1 MNQKEL
7 LEKKNDLVT
16 RAEETLN
23 KAKAE
28 NRELTDAEMAE
39 LAEIRDNVRKIVK
52 ALDLDDFFDREGSN
66 SGKKPA
72 PASGTDDGEENGE
85 KPKEEMSE
93 DTRAKCGQEVKET
106 RAFENYIRGIV
117 TNERANNMTFGDNGA
132 VVPTTIANRIIKKV
146 YNICPILEK
155 STKYNVKGTLELPYY
170 DVNTTTITVAYQD
183 EFSALTSSSGNF
195 DSITLTGYLAG
206 ALTKISRSLINN
218 SQFDIVAFIVDEM
231 AYSIKRFIENEL
243 LNGTPGNPP
252 STPSKV
258 LGLYGLTNYITA
270 ASQTVITADE
280 VVQLHDKIKDEF
292 QANAMWIMSPAT
304 RTALRLLKATTGY
317 YLLNDDV
324 SSPFGTTL
332 LGKPVYVSD
341 NMPDMAAGKN
351 AIFYGDFRGLATKFN
366 EELSI
371 EVLREKYADEHA
383 VGVIGWF
390 EFDSKVEDAQKIAKL
405 VMASA

>member
-7 LEKKNDLVT
+7 LEKKNDLIT
-16 RAEETLN
+16 RAETTLN

-28 NRELTDAEMAE
+28 KRELTDAEMAE

-52 ALDLDDFFDREGSN
+52 ALDLDDFFDREGEISR
-66 SGKKPA
+66 KPA
-72 PASGTDDGEENGE
+72 AVVETKLEGEEQVDE
-85 KPKEEMSE
+85 DRACKEE
-93 DTRAKCGQEVKET
+93 
-106 RAFENYIRGIV
+106 RAFANFIRGINLN
-117 TNERANNMTFGDNGA
+117 TRENNMTFGDNGA

-146 YNICPILEK
+146 YDICPILER

-170 DVNTTTITVAYQD
+170 DVDTTTITVAYKD
-183 EFSALTSSSGNF
+183 EFSALTSASGTFN
-195 DSITLTGYLAG
+195 SITLTGYLAG

-218 SQFDIVAFIVDEM
+218 AQFDIVSFVVDEM
-231 AYSIKRFIENEL
+231 AYAVKRFIEREL

-252 STPSKV
+252 TVPSKV
-258 LGLYGLTNYITA
+258 IGLYGLTNYITA
-270 ASQTVITADE
+270 AAQNAITADE
-280 VVQLHDKIKDEF
+280 VVELHDHIKDEF
-292 QANAMWIMSPAT
+292 QENAIWIMSPST
-304 RTALRLLKATTGY
+304 RTALRLLKSTTGY
-317 YLLNDDV
+317 YLLNDDI

-341 NMPDMAAGKN
+341 NMPNIGTGN
-351 AIFYGDFRGLATKFN
+351 TAIYYGDMRGLATKFS
-366 EELSI
+366 EELNI

-383 VGVIGWF
+383 IGVIGWF

>member
-7 LEKKNDLVT
+7 IEKKNDLIT

-23 KAKAE
+23 KAKTE
-28 NRELTDAEMAE
+28 ERELTDAEMAE
-39 LAEIRDNVRKIVK
+39 LAEIRDNVKKIKDMLEMSDFFKSEGQKPMIEEK
-52 ALDLDDFFDREGSN
+52 ALNNVEEKMVENSN
-66 SGKKPA
+66 
-72 PASGTDDGEENGE
+72 E
-85 KPKEEMSE
+85 K
-93 DTRAKCGQEVKET
+93 DAAET
-106 RAFENYIRGIV
+106 RCFENYIRGIV
-117 TNERANNMTFGDNGA
+117 TNERTNMTFGDNGA

-146 YNICPILEK
+146 YDICPILER

-170 DVNTTTITVAYQD
+170 DTSTTTISVAYKD
-183 EFSALTSSSGNF
+183 EFSALTSSSGTFN
-195 DSITLTGYLAG
+195 SITLTGYLAG

-218 SQFDIVAFIVDEM
+218 SQFDIVAFVVDEM
-231 AYSIKRFIENEL
+231 AYAIKRFIENEL

-252 STPSKV
+252 TTPSKV

-270 ASQTVITADE
+270 AAQTAVTADE
-280 VVQLHDKIKDEF
+280 VVQLHDRIKDEF
-292 QANAMWIMSPAT
+292 QENAIWIMSPAT

-341 NMPDMAAGKN
+341 NMPNMAAGKN

>member
-52 ALDLDDFFDREGSN
+52 ALDLDDFFDREGRN
-66 SGKKPA
+66 NGKKPE
-72 PASGTDDGEENGE
+72 PQNME
-85 KPKEEMSE
+85 KESEEMSE

-106 RAFENYIRGIV
+106 RAFEDFLRGRV
-117 TNERANNMTFGDNGA
+117 TNERTNMTFDDNGA

-146 YNICPILEK
+146 YNICPILER

-170 DVNTTTITVAYQD
+170 DVDTTTITVAYKD
-183 EFSALTSSSGNF
+183 EFSALTSSSGKF

-218 SQFDIVAFIVDEM
+218 SQFDIVAFVVDEM
-231 AYSIKRFIENEL
+231 AYAIKRFIENEL

-252 STPSKV
+252 TTPSKV

-292 QANAMWIMSPAT
+292 QENAMWIMSPAT

>member
-52 ALDLDDFFDREGSN
+52 ALDLDDFFDREGSGN
-66 SGKKPA
+66 GKKMA
-72 PASGTDDGEENGE
+72 PASEEENGE

-106 RAFENYIRGIV
+106 RAFEDFLRGRV
-117 TNERANNMTFGDNGA
+117 TNERTNMTFDDNGA

-146 YNICPILEK
+146 YNICPILER

-170 DVNTTTITVAYQD
+170 DVDTTTITVAYKD
-183 EFSALTSSSGNF
+183 EFSALTSSSGKF

-218 SQFDIVAFIVDEM
+218 SQFDIVAFVVDEM
-231 AYSIKRFIENEL
+231 AYAIKRFIENEL

-280 VVQLHDKIKDEF
+280 VVQLHDRVKDEF
-292 QANAMWIMSPAT
+292 QDNAIWIMSPAT

-351 AIFYGDFRGLATKFN
+351 AIFYGDFRGLATKFS

-383 VGVIGWF
+383 IGVIGWF

>member
-52 ALDLDDFFDREGSN
+52 ALDLDDFFDREGSSN
-66 SGKKPA
+66 GKKMA
-72 PASGTDDGEENGE
+72 PASEEENGE
-85 KPKEEMSE
+85 NPKEEMSE

-106 RAFENYIRGIV
+106 RAFEDFLRGRV
-117 TNERANNMTFGDNGA
+117 TNERTNMTFDDNGA

-146 YNICPILEK
+146 YNICPILER

-170 DVNTTTITVAYQD
+170 DVDTTTITVAYKD
-183 EFSALTSSSGNF
+183 EFSALTSSSGKF

-218 SQFDIVAFIVDEM
+218 SQFDIVAFVVDEM
-231 AYSIKRFIENEL
+231 AYAIKRFIENEL

-280 VVQLHDKIKDEF
+280 VVQLHDRVKDEF
-292 QANAMWIMSPAT
+292 QDNAMWIMSPAT

-351 AIFYGDFRGLATKFN
+351 AIFYGDFRGLATKFS

>member
-7 LEKKNDLVT
+7 MEKKNDLIT

-28 NRELTDAEMAE
+28 KRELTDAEMAE

-52 ALDLDDFFDREGSN
+52 ALDLDDFFDREGRN
-66 SGKKPA
+66 NGKKPE
-72 PASGTDDGEENGE
+72 SQNME
-85 KPKEEMSE
+85 KGSEEMSE

-106 RAFENYIRGIV
+106 RAFEDFLRGRV
-117 TNERANNMTFGDNGA
+117 TNERTNMTFDDNGA

-146 YNICPILEK
+146 YNICPILER

-170 DVNTTTITVAYQD
+170 DVDTTTITVAYKD
-183 EFSALTSSSGNF
+183 EFSALTSSSGKF

-218 SQFDIVAFIVDEM
+218 SQFDIVAFVVDEM
-231 AYSIKRFIENEL
+231 AYAIKRFIENEL

-280 VVQLHDKIKDEF
+280 VVQLHDRVKDEF
-292 QANAMWIMSPAT
+292 QDNAIWIMSPAT

-351 AIFYGDFRGLATKFN
+351 AIFYGDFRGLATKFS

-383 VGVIGWF
+383 IGVIGWF

>member
-7 LEKKNDLVT
+7 LEKKNDLIT
-16 RAEETLN
+16 RAETTLN

-28 NRELTDAEMAE
+28 KRELTDAEMAE

-52 ALDLDDFFDREGSN
+52 ALDLDDFFDREGEISR
-66 SGKKPA
+66 KPA
-72 PASGTDDGEENGE
+72 AVVETKLEGEEQVDE
-85 KPKEEMSE
+85 DRACKEE
-93 DTRAKCGQEVKET
+93 
-106 RAFENYIRGIV
+106 RAFANFIRGINLN
-117 TNERANNMTFGDNGA
+117 TRENNMTFGDNGA

-146 YNICPILEK
+146 YDICPILER
-155 STKYNVKGTLELPYY
+155 STKYNVKGTLELPFY
-170 DVNTTTITVAYQD
+170 DVDTTTITVAYKD
-183 EFSALTSSSGNF
+183 EFSALTSASGTFN
-195 DSITLTGYLAG
+195 SITLTGYLAG

-218 SQFDIVAFIVDEM
+218 AQFDIVSFVVDEM
-231 AYSIKRFIENEL
+231 AYAVKRFIEHEL

-252 STPSKV
+252 SVPSKV
-258 LGLYGLTNYITA
+258 IGLYGLTNYITA
-270 ASQTVITADE
+270 AAQNAITADE
-280 VVQLHDKIKDEF
+280 VVELHDHIKDEF
-292 QANAMWIMSPAT
+292 QENAIWIMSPST
-304 RTALRLLKATTGY
+304 RTALRLLKSTTGY

-341 NMPDMAAGKN
+341 NMPNIGTGN
-351 AIFYGDFRGLATKFN
+351 TAIYYGDMRGLATKFS
-366 EELSI
+366 EELNI

-383 VGVIGWF
+383 IGVIGWF

>member
-52 ALDLDDFFDREGSN
+52 AMDLDDFFDREGSSN
-66 SGKKPA
+66 GKKPA
-72 PASGTDDGEENGE
+72 PAGEEGNGE

-106 RAFENYIRGIV
+106 RAFEDFLRGRV
-117 TNERANNMTFGDNGA
+117 TNERTNMTFDDNGA

-146 YNICPILEK
+146 YNICPILER

-170 DVNTTTITVAYQD
+170 DVDTTTITVAYKD
-183 EFSALTSSSGNF
+183 EFSALTSSSGKF

-218 SQFDIVAFIVDEM
+218 SQFDIVAFVVDEM
-231 AYSIKRFIENEL
+231 AYAIKRFIENEL

-252 STPSKV
+252 TTPSKV

-280 VVQLHDKIKDEF
+280 VVQLHDRVKDEF
-292 QANAMWIMSPAT
+292 QDNAIWIMSPAT

>member
-52 ALDLDDFFDREGSN
+52 ALDLDDFFDREGSVN
-66 SGKKPA
+66 GKKMA
-72 PASGTDDGEENGE
+72 PASEEENGE
-85 KPKEEMSE
+85 NPKEEMSE

-106 RAFENYIRGIV
+106 RAFEDFLRGRV
-117 TNERANNMTFGDNGA
+117 TNERTNMTFDDNGA

-146 YNICPILEK
+146 YNICPILER

-170 DVNTTTITVAYQD
+170 DVDTTTITVAYKD
-183 EFSALTSSSGNF
+183 EFSALTSSSGKF

-218 SQFDIVAFIVDEM
+218 SQFDIVAFVVDEM
-231 AYSIKRFIENEL
+231 AYAIKRFIENEL

-252 STPSKV
+252 TTPSKV

-280 VVQLHDKIKDEF
+280 VVQLHDRVKDEF
-292 QANAMWIMSPAT
+292 QDNAMWIMSPAT

-351 AIFYGDFRGLATKFN
+351 AIFYGDFRGLATKFS

>member
-66 SGKKPA
+66 NGKKPA
-72 PASGTDDGEENGE
+72 PAGEEENGE

-106 RAFENYIRGIV
+106 RAFEDFLRGRV
-117 TNERANNMTFGDNGA
+117 TNERTNMTFDDNGA

-146 YNICPILEK
+146 YNICPILER

-170 DVNTTTITVAYQD
+170 DVDTTTITVAYKD
-183 EFSALTSSSGNF
+183 EFSALTSSSGKF

-218 SQFDIVAFIVDEM
+218 SQFDIVAFVVDEM
-231 AYSIKRFIENEL
+231 AYAIKRFIENEL

-280 VVQLHDKIKDEF
+280 VVQLHDRVKDEF
-292 QANAMWIMSPAT
+292 QDNAIWIMSPAT

-351 AIFYGDFRGLATKFN
+351 AIFYGDFRGLATKFS

>member
-7 LEKKNDLVT
+7 MEKKNDLIT

-28 NRELTDAEMAE
+28 KRELTDAEMAE

-52 ALDLDDFFDREGSN
+52 ALDLDDFFDREGRN
-66 SGKKPA
+66 NGKKPE
-72 PASGTDDGEENGE
+72 PQNME
-85 KPKEEMSE
+85 KGSEEMSE

-106 RAFENYIRGIV
+106 RAFEDFLRGRV
-117 TNERANNMTFGDNGA
+117 TNERTNMTFDDNGA

-146 YNICPILEK
+146 YNICPILER

-170 DVNTTTITVAYQD
+170 DVDTTTITVAYKD
-183 EFSALTSSSGNF
+183 EFSALTSSSGKF

-218 SQFDIVAFIVDEM
+218 SQFDIVAFVVDEM
-231 AYSIKRFIENEL
+231 AYAIKRFIENEL

-280 VVQLHDKIKDEF
+280 VVQLHDRVKDEF
-292 QANAMWIMSPAT
+292 QDNAIWIMSPAT

-351 AIFYGDFRGLATKFN
+351 AIFYGDFRGLATKFS

-383 VGVIGWF
+383 IGVIGWF

>member
-52 ALDLDDFFDREGSN
+52 ALDLDEFFDREGRMN
-66 SGKKPA
+66 GKKPEKSTVSA
-72 PASGTDDGEENGE
+72 AEGSMAEDERASCN
-85 KPKEEMSE
+85 
-93 DTRAKCGQEVKET
+93 QEVKER
-106 RAFENYIRGIV
+106 RAFENYVRGIV
-117 TNERANNMTFGDNGA
+117 TNERDNNMTFGDNGA

-146 YNICPILEK
+146 YNICPILER
-155 STKYNVKGTLELPYY
+155 STKYNIKGTLELPYY
-170 DVNTTTITVAYQD
+170 DVDTTTITVAYQD
-183 EFSALTSSSGNF
+183 EFSALTSSSGKF

-218 SQFDIVAFIVDEM
+218 SQFDIVAFVVDQM

-252 STPSKV
+252 TTPSKV

-270 ASQTVITADE
+270 ASQTAITADE

-292 QANAMWIMSPAT
+292 QENAIWIMSPAT

-341 NMPDMAAGKN
+341 NMPNMAAGN
-351 AIFYGDFRGLATKFN
+351 TAIFYGDFRGLATKFN

-383 VGVIGWF
+383 IGVIGWF

>member
-7 LEKKNDLVT
+7 IEKKNDLIT
-16 RAEETLN
+16 RAEDTLN
-23 KAKAE
+23 KAKTE
-28 NRELTDAEMAE
+28 ERELTDAEMAE
-39 LAEIRDNVRKIVK
+39 LAEIRDNVKRIKDMLEMSDFFKSEGPRPMIEEK
-52 ALDLDDFFDREGSN
+52 ALN
-66 SGKKPA
+66 
-72 PASGTDDGEENGE
+72 
-85 KPKEEMSE
+85 KEEEKMVENSNE
-93 DTRAKCGQEVKET
+93 KAAAET
-106 RAFENYIRGIV
+106 RCFENYIRGIV
-117 TNERANNMTFGDNGA
+117 THERDNNMTFGDNGA

-146 YNICPILEK
+146 YDICPILER
-155 STKYNVKGTLELPYY
+155 STKYNIKGTLELPYY
-170 DVNTTTITVAYQD
+170 DTSTTTISVAYKD
-183 EFSALTSSSGNF
+183 EFSALTSSSGTFN
-195 DSITLTGYLAG
+195 SITLTGYLAG

-218 SQFDIVAFIVDEM
+218 SQFDIVAFVVDEM
-231 AYSIKRFIENEL
+231 AYAIKRFIENEL

-252 STPSKV
+252 TTPSKV

-270 ASQTVITADE
+270 AAQTAVTADE
-280 VVQLHDKIKDEF
+280 VVQLHDRIKDEF
-292 QANAMWIMSPAT
+292 QENAIWIMSPAT

-341 NMPDMAAGKN
+341 NMPNMAAGKN

>member
-7 LEKKNDLVT
+7 MEKKNDLIT
-16 RAEETLN
+16 RAEDTLN

-28 NRELTDAEMAE
+28 ERELTDAEMAE
-39 LAEIRDNVRKIVK
+39 LAEIRDNVKKIKDMLEMSDFFKSEGQKPMIEEK
-52 ALDLDDFFDREGSN
+52 ALE
-66 SGKKPA
+66 K
-72 PASGTDDGEENGE
+72 GEEKMIDDNR
-85 KPKEEMSE
+85 
-93 DTRAKCGQEVKET
+93 DRAENET
-106 RAFENYIRGIV
+106 RSFENYIRGII
-117 TNERANNMTFGDNGA
+117 TNERTNMTFGDNGA

-146 YNICPILEK
+146 YDICPILER
-155 STKYNVKGTLELPYY
+155 STKYNIKGTLELPYY
-170 DVNTTTITVAYQD
+170 DTSTTTISVAYKD
-183 EFSALTSSSGNF
+183 EFSALTSSSGTFN
-195 DSITLTGYLAG
+195 SITLTGYLAG

-218 SQFDIVAFIVDEM
+218 SQFDIVAFVVDEM
-231 AYSIKRFIENEL
+231 AYAIKRFIENEL

-252 STPSKV
+252 TTPSKV

-270 ASQTVITADE
+270 AAQTAVTADE
-280 VVQLHDKIKDEF
+280 VVQLHDRIKDEF
-292 QANAMWIMSPAT
+292 QENAIWIMSPAT

-341 NMPDMAAGKN
+341 NMPNMAAGNN

>member
-7 LEKKNDLVT
+7 MEKKNDLIT
-16 RAEETLN
+16 RAEDTLN

-28 NRELTDAEMAE
+28 ERELTDAEMAE
-39 LAEIRDNVRKIVK
+39 LAEIRDNVKKIK
-52 ALDLDDFFDREGSN
+52 DML
-66 SGKKPA
+66 
-72 PASGTDDGEENGE
+72 
-85 KPKEEMSE
+85 EMSE
-93 DTRAKCGQEVKET
+93 FFKGEGQKPKIEEMALEKVEEKMADDNKDRAANET
-106 RAFENYIRGIV
+106 RSFENYIRGII
-117 TNERANNMTFGDNGA
+117 TNERNNMTFGDNGA

-146 YNICPILEK
+146 YNICPILDR

-170 DVNTTTITVAYQD
+170 DTDTTTISVAYKD
-183 EFSALTSSSGNF
+183 EFSALTSSSGTFN
-195 DSITLTGYLAG
+195 SITLTGYLAG

-218 SQFDIVAFIVDEM
+218 SQFDIVAFVVDEM
-231 AYSIKRFIENEL
+231 AYAIKRFIENEL

-270 ASQTVITADE
+270 AAQTAVTADE
-280 VVQLHDKIKDEF
+280 VVQLHDRIKDEF
-292 QANAMWIMSPAT
+292 QENAIWIMSPAT

-341 NMPDMAAGKN
+341 NMPNMAAGNN

>member
-7 LEKKNDLVT
+7 IEKKNDLIT
-16 RAEETLN
+16 RAEDTLN
-23 KAKAE
+23 KAKTE
-28 NRELTDAEMAE
+28 ERELTDAEMAE
-39 LAEIRDNVRKIVK
+39 LAEIRDNVKKIKDMLEMSDFFKSEGQKPMIEEK
-52 ALDLDDFFDREGSN
+52 ALNNVEEKMVENSN
-66 SGKKPA
+66 
-72 PASGTDDGEENGE
+72 E
-85 KPKEEMSE
+85 K
-93 DTRAKCGQEVKET
+93 AAAET
-106 RAFENYIRGIV
+106 RCFENYIRGIV
-117 TNERANNMTFGDNGA
+117 THERDNNMTFGDNGA

-146 YNICPILEK
+146 YDICPILER
-155 STKYNVKGTLELPYY
+155 STKYNIKGTLELPYY
-170 DVNTTTITVAYQD
+170 DTSTTTISVAYKD
-183 EFSALTSSSGNF
+183 EFSALTSSSGTFN
-195 DSITLTGYLAG
+195 SITLTGYLAG

-218 SQFDIVAFIVDEM
+218 SQFDIVAFVVDEM
-231 AYSIKRFIENEL
+231 AYAIKRFIENEL

-252 STPSKV
+252 TTPSKV

-270 ASQTVITADE
+270 AAQTAVTADE

-292 QANAMWIMSPAT
+292 QENAIWIMSPAT

-341 NMPDMAAGKN
+341 NMPNMAAGKN

>member
-7 LEKKNDLVT
+7 IEKKNDLIT
-16 RAEETLN
+16 RAEDTLN
-23 KAKAE
+23 KAKTE
-28 NRELTDAEMAE
+28 ERELTDAEMAE
-39 LAEIRDNVRKIVK
+39 LAEIRDNVKKIKDMLEMSDFFKSEGQKPMIEEK
-52 ALDLDDFFDREGSN
+52 ALEKVEEKMIDDNRDRAAN
-66 SGKKPA
+66 
-72 PASGTDDGEENGE
+72 
-85 KPKEEMSE
+85 
-93 DTRAKCGQEVKET
+93 ET
-106 RAFENYIRGIV
+106 RSFENYIRGIV
-117 TNERANNMTFGDNGA
+117 TNERTNMTFGDNGA

-146 YNICPILEK
+146 YNICPILDR

-170 DVNTTTITVAYQD
+170 DTDTTTISVAYKD
-183 EFSALTSSSGNF
+183 EFSALTSSSGTFN
-195 DSITLTGYLAG
+195 SITLTGYLAG

-218 SQFDIVAFIVDEM
+218 SQFDIVAFVVDEM
-231 AYSIKRFIENEL
+231 AYAIKRFIENEL

-252 STPSKV
+252 TTPSKV

-270 ASQTVITADE
+270 AAQTAVTADE
-280 VVQLHDKIKDEF
+280 VVQLHDRIKDEF
-292 QANAMWIMSPAT
+292 QENAIWIMSPAT

-341 NMPDMAAGKN
+341 NMPNMAAGKN

>member
-52 ALDLDDFFDREGSN
+52 ALDLDDFFDREGSVN
-66 SGKKPA
+66 GKKMA
-72 PASGTDDGEENGE
+72 PASEEENGE
-85 KPKEEMSE
+85 NPKEEMSE

-106 RAFENYIRGIV
+106 RAFEDFLRGRV
-117 TNERANNMTFGDNGA
+117 TNERTNMTFDDNGA

-146 YNICPILEK
+146 YNICPILER

-170 DVNTTTITVAYQD
+170 DVDTTTITVAYKD
-183 EFSALTSSSGNF
+183 EFSALTSSSGKF

-218 SQFDIVAFIVDEM
+218 SQFDIVAFVVDEM
-231 AYSIKRFIENEL
+231 AYAIKRFIENEL

-280 VVQLHDKIKDEF
+280 VVQLHDRVKDEF
-292 QANAMWIMSPAT
+292 QDNAIWIMSPAT

-351 AIFYGDFRGLATKFN
+351 AIFYGDFRGLATKFS

-383 VGVIGWF
+383 IGVIGWF

>member
-7 LEKKNDLVT
+7 LEKKNDLIT
-16 RAEETLN
+16 RAETTLN

-28 NRELTDAEMAE
+28 KRELTDAEMAE

-52 ALDLDDFFDREGSN
+52 ALDLDDFFDREGEITR
-66 SGKKPA
+66 KPA
-72 PASGTDDGEENGE
+72 AVVETKVGGEEQVDE
-85 KPKEEMSE
+85 DRACKEE
-93 DTRAKCGQEVKET
+93 
-106 RAFENYIRGIV
+106 RAFANFIRGINLN
-117 TNERANNMTFGDNGA
+117 TRENNMTFGDNGA

-146 YNICPILEK
+146 YDICPILER

-170 DVNTTTITVAYQD
+170 DVNTTTITVAYKD
-183 EFSALTSSSGNF
+183 EFSALTSASGTFN
-195 DSITLTGYLAG
+195 SITLTGYLAG

-218 SQFDIVAFIVDEM
+218 AQFDIVSFVVDEM
-231 AYSIKRFIENEL
+231 AYAVKRFIEREL

-252 STPSKV
+252 TVPSKV
-258 LGLYGLTNYITA
+258 LGLYGLTNYLTA
-270 ASQTVITADE
+270 AAQNAITADE
-280 VVQLHDKIKDEF
+280 VVELHDHIKDEF
-292 QANAMWIMSPAT
+292 QENAIWIMSPST
-304 RTALRLLKATTGY
+304 RTALRLLKSTTGY

-341 NMPDMAAGKN
+341 NMPNIGTGN
-351 AIFYGDFRGLATKFN
+351 TAIYYGDMRGLATKFS
-366 EELSI
+366 EELNI

-383 VGVIGWF
+383 IGVIGWF

>member
-66 SGKKPA
+66 NGKKSA
-72 PASGTDDGEENGE
+72 PASEEENSE

-106 RAFENYIRGIV
+106 RAFEDFLRGRV
-117 TNERANNMTFGDNGA
+117 TNERTNMTFDDNGA

-146 YNICPILEK
+146 YNICPILER

-170 DVNTTTITVAYQD
+170 DVDTTTITVAYKD
-183 EFSALTSSSGNF
+183 EFSALTSSSGKF

-218 SQFDIVAFIVDEM
+218 SQFDIVAFVVDEM
-231 AYSIKRFIENEL
+231 AYAIKRFIENEL

-270 ASQTVITADE
+270 ASQTAITADE
-280 VVQLHDKIKDEF
+280 VVQLHDRVKDEF
-292 QANAMWIMSPAT
+292 QDNAIWIMSPAT

-351 AIFYGDFRGLATKFN
+351 AIFYGDFRGLATKFS

>member
-72 PASGTDDGEENGE
+72 PASEEENGE

-106 RAFENYIRGIV
+106 RAFEDFLRGRV
-117 TNERANNMTFGDNGA
+117 TNERTNMTFDDNGA

-146 YNICPILEK
+146 YNICPILER

-170 DVNTTTITVAYQD
+170 DVDTTTITVAYKD
-183 EFSALTSSSGNF
+183 EFSALTSSSGKF

-218 SQFDIVAFIVDEM
+218 SQFDIVAFVVDEM
-231 AYSIKRFIENEL
+231 AYAIKRFIENEL

-280 VVQLHDKIKDEF
+280 VVQLHDRVKDEF
-292 QANAMWIMSPAT
+292 QDNAIWIMSPAT

-351 AIFYGDFRGLATKFN
+351 AIFYGDFRGLATKFS

>member
-7 LEKKNDLVT
+7 IEKKNDLIT
-16 RAEETLN
+16 RAEDTLN
-23 KAKAE
+23 KAKTE
-28 NRELTDAEMAE
+28 ERELTDAEMAE
-39 LAEIRDNVRKIVK
+39 LAEIRDNVKKIK
-52 ALDLDDFFDREGSN
+52 DML
-66 SGKKPA
+66 
-72 PASGTDDGEENGE
+72 
-85 KPKEEMSE
+85 EMSE
-93 DTRAKCGQEVKET
+93 FFKGEGQKPMIEEKALEKGEEKMIDDNRDRAENET
-106 RAFENYIRGIV
+106 RSFENYIRGIV
-117 TNERANNMTFGDNGA
+117 TNERTNMTFGDNGA

-146 YNICPILEK
+146 YDICPILER

-170 DVNTTTITVAYQD
+170 DTSTTTISVAYKD
-183 EFSALTSSSGNF
+183 EFSALTSSSGTFN
-195 DSITLTGYLAG
+195 SITLTGYLAG

-218 SQFDIVAFIVDEM
+218 SQFDIVAFVVDEM
-231 AYSIKRFIENEL
+231 AYAIKRFIENEL

-270 ASQTVITADE
+270 AAQTAVTADE
-280 VVQLHDKIKDEF
+280 VVQLHDRIKDEF
-292 QANAMWIMSPAT
+292 QENAIWIMSPAT

-341 NMPDMAAGKN
+341 NMPNMAAGNN

>member
-1 MNQKEL
+1 
-7 LEKKNDLVT
+7 
-16 RAEETLN
+16 
-23 KAKAE
+23 
-28 NRELTDAEMAE
+28 
-39 LAEIRDNVRKIVK
+39 
-52 ALDLDDFFDREGSN
+52 
-66 SGKKPA
+66 
-72 PASGTDDGEENGE
+72 
-85 KPKEEMSE
+85 MSE

-106 RAFENYIRGIV
+106 RAFENYVRGIV
-117 TNERANNMTFGDNGA
+117 TNERDNNMTFGDNGA

-146 YNICPILEK
+146 YNICPILER

-170 DVNTTTITVAYQD
+170 DVDTTTITVAYQD
-183 EFSALTSSSGNF
+183 EFSALTSSSGKF

>member
-7 LEKKNDLVT
+7 IEKKNDLIT
-16 RAEETLN
+16 RAEDTLN
-23 KAKAE
+23 KAKTE
-28 NRELTDAEMAE
+28 ERELTDAEMAE
-39 LAEIRDNVRKIVK
+39 LAEIRDNVKKIKDMLEMSDFFKSEGQKPMIEEK
-52 ALDLDDFFDREGSN
+52 ALE
-66 SGKKPA
+66 K
-72 PASGTDDGEENGE
+72 GEEKMIDDNR
-85 KPKEEMSE
+85 
-93 DTRAKCGQEVKET
+93 DRAENET
-106 RAFENYIRGIV
+106 RSFENYIRGIV
-117 TNERANNMTFGDNGA
+117 TNERTNMTFGDNGA

-146 YNICPILEK
+146 YDICPILER

-170 DVNTTTITVAYQD
+170 DTSTTTISVAYKD
-183 EFSALTSSSGNF
+183 EFSALTSSSGTFN
-195 DSITLTGYLAG
+195 SITLTGYLAG

-218 SQFDIVAFIVDEM
+218 SQFDIVAFVVDEM
-231 AYSIKRFIENEL
+231 AYAIKRFIENEL

-252 STPSKV
+252 TTPSKV

-270 ASQTVITADE
+270 AAQTAVTADE

-292 QANAMWIMSPAT
+292 QENAIWIMSPAT

-341 NMPDMAAGKN
+341 NMPNMAAGKN

>member
-7 LEKKNDLVT
+7 MEKKNDLIT

-28 NRELTDAEMAE
+28 KRELTDAEMAE

-52 ALDLDDFFDREGSN
+52 ALDLDDFFDREGRN
-66 SGKKPA
+66 NGKKPE
-72 PASGTDDGEENGE
+72 SQNME
-85 KPKEEMSE
+85 KGSEEMSE
-93 DTRAKCGQEVKET
+93 DTRANCGQEVKET
-106 RAFENYIRGIV
+106 RAFEDFLRGRV
-117 TNERANNMTFGDNGA
+117 TNERTNMTFDDNGA

-146 YNICPILEK
+146 YNICPILER

-170 DVNTTTITVAYQD
+170 DVDTTTITVAYKD
-183 EFSALTSSSGNF
+183 EFSALTSSSGKF

-218 SQFDIVAFIVDEM
+218 SQFDIVAFVVNEM
-231 AYSIKRFIENEL
+231 AYAIKRFIENEL

-280 VVQLHDKIKDEF
+280 VVQLHDRVKDEF
-292 QANAMWIMSPAT
+292 QDNAIWIMSPAT

-351 AIFYGDFRGLATKFN
+351 AIFYGDFRGLATKFS

-383 VGVIGWF
+383 IGVIGWF

>member
-52 ALDLDDFFDREGSN
+52 ALDLDDFFDREGRN
-66 SGKKPA
+66 NGKKPD
-72 PASGTDDGEENGE
+72 PKNME
-85 KPKEEMSE
+85 KESEEMSE

-106 RAFENYIRGIV
+106 RAFEDFLRGRV
-117 TNERANNMTFGDNGA
+117 TNERTNMTFDDNGA

-146 YNICPILEK
+146 YNICPILER

-170 DVNTTTITVAYQD
+170 DVDTTTITVAYKD
-183 EFSALTSSSGNF
+183 EFSALTSSSGKF

-218 SQFDIVAFIVDEM
+218 SQFDIVAFVVDEM
-231 AYSIKRFIENEL
+231 AYAIKRFIENEL

-280 VVQLHDKIKDEF
+280 VVQLHDRVKDEF
-292 QANAMWIMSPAT
+292 QDNAMWIMSPAT

-351 AIFYGDFRGLATKFN
+351 AIFYGDFRGLATKFS

-383 VGVIGWF
+383 IGVIGWF

>member
-7 LEKKNDLVT
+7 IEKKNDLIT
-16 RAEETLN
+16 RAEDTLN
-23 KAKAE
+23 KAKTE
-28 NRELTDAEMAE
+28 ERELTDAEMAE
-39 LAEIRDNVRKIVK
+39 LAEIRDNVKKIKDMLEMSDFFKSEGQKPMIEEK
-52 ALDLDDFFDREGSN
+52 ALE
-66 SGKKPA
+66 K
-72 PASGTDDGEENGE
+72 GEEKMIDDNR
-85 KPKEEMSE
+85 
-93 DTRAKCGQEVKET
+93 DRAANEI
-106 RAFENYIRGIV
+106 RSFENYIRGIV
-117 TNERANNMTFGDNGA
+117 TNERTNMTFGDNGA

-146 YNICPILEK
+146 YNICPILDR

-170 DVNTTTITVAYQD
+170 DTDTTTISVAYKD
-183 EFSALTSSSGNF
+183 EFSALTSSSGTFN
-195 DSITLTGYLAG
+195 SITLTGYLAG

-218 SQFDIVAFIVDEM
+218 SQFDIVAFVVDEM
-231 AYSIKRFIENEL
+231 AYAIKRFIENEL

-270 ASQTVITADE
+270 AAQTAVTADE

-292 QANAMWIMSPAT
+292 QENAIWIMSPAT

-341 NMPDMAAGKN
+341 NMPNMAAGNN

>member
-7 LEKKNDLVT
+7 IEKKNDLIT
-16 RAEETLN
+16 RAEDTLN
-23 KAKAE
+23 KAKTE
-28 NRELTDAEMAE
+28 ERELTDAEMAE
-39 LAEIRDNVRKIVK
+39 LAEIRDNVKRIKDMLEMSDFFKSEGPRPMIEEK
-52 ALDLDDFFDREGSN
+52 ALNKVEE
-66 SGKKPA
+66 KMV
-72 PASGTDDGEENGE
+72 ENGNE
-85 KPKEEMSE
+85 K
-93 DTRAKCGQEVKET
+93 AAAET
-106 RAFENYIRGIV
+106 RCFENYIRGIV
-117 TNERANNMTFGDNGA
+117 THERDNNMTFGDNGA

-146 YNICPILEK
+146 YDICPILER
-155 STKYNVKGTLELPYY
+155 STKYNIKGTLELPYY
-170 DVNTTTITVAYQD
+170 DTNTTTISVAYKD
-183 EFSALTSSSGNF
+183 EFSALTSSSGTFN
-195 DSITLTGYLAG
+195 SITLTGYLAG

-218 SQFDIVAFIVDEM
+218 SQFDIVAFVVDEM
-231 AYSIKRFIENEL
+231 AYAIKRFIENEL

-252 STPSKV
+252 TTPSKV

-270 ASQTVITADE
+270 AAQTAVTADE
-280 VVQLHDKIKDEF
+280 VVQLHDRIKDEF
-292 QANAMWIMSPAT
+292 QENAIWIMSPAT

-341 NMPDMAAGKN
+341 NMPNMAAGKN

>member
-7 LEKKNDLVT
+7 IEKKNDLIT
-16 RAEETLN
+16 RAEDTLN

-28 NRELTDAEMAE
+28 ERELTDAEMAE
-39 LAEIRDNVRKIVK
+39 LAEIRDNVKKIK
-52 ALDLDDFFDREGSN
+52 DML
-66 SGKKPA
+66 
-72 PASGTDDGEENGE
+72 
-85 KPKEEMSE
+85 EMSE
-93 DTRAKCGQEVKET
+93 FFKGEGQKPKIEEMALEKVEEKMTDDNKDRAANET
-106 RAFENYIRGIV
+106 RSFENYIRGII
-117 TNERANNMTFGDNGA
+117 TNERNNMTFGDNGA

-146 YNICPILEK
+146 YNICPILDR

-170 DVNTTTITVAYQD
+170 DTDTTTISVAYKD
-183 EFSALTSSSGNF
+183 EFSALTSSSGTFN
-195 DSITLTGYLAG
+195 SITLTGYLAG

-218 SQFDIVAFIVDEM
+218 SQFDIVAFVVDEM
-231 AYSIKRFIENEL
+231 AYAIKRFIENEL

-252 STPSKV
+252 TTPSKV

-270 ASQTVITADE
+270 AAQTAVTADE

-292 QANAMWIMSPAT
+292 QENAIWIMSPAT

-341 NMPDMAAGKN
+341 NMPNMAAGKN

>member
-7 LEKKNDLVT
+7 IEKKNDLIT
-16 RAEETLN
+16 RAEDTLN

-28 NRELTDAEMAE
+28 ERELTDAEMAE
-39 LAEIRDNVRKIVK
+39 LAEIRDNVKKIK
-52 ALDLDDFFDREGSN
+52 DML
-66 SGKKPA
+66 
-72 PASGTDDGEENGE
+72 
-85 KPKEEMSE
+85 EMSE
-93 DTRAKCGQEVKET
+93 FFKGEGQKPKIEEMALEKVEEKMTDDNKDRAANET
-106 RAFENYIRGIV
+106 RSFENYIRGII
-117 TNERANNMTFGDNGA
+117 TNERNNMTFGDNGA

-146 YNICPILEK
+146 YNICPILDR
-155 STKYNVKGTLELPYY
+155 STKYNDKGTLELPYY
-170 DVNTTTITVAYQD
+170 DTDTTTISVAYKD
-183 EFSALTSSSGNF
+183 EFSALTSSSGTFN
-195 DSITLTGYLAG
+195 SITLTGYLAG

-218 SQFDIVAFIVDEM
+218 SQFDIVAFVVDEM
-231 AYSIKRFIENEL
+231 AYAIKRFIENEL

-252 STPSKV
+252 TTPSKV

-270 ASQTVITADE
+270 AAQTAVTADE

-292 QANAMWIMSPAT
+292 QENAIWIMSPAT

-341 NMPDMAAGKN
+341 NMPNMAAGNN

>member
-52 ALDLDDFFDREGSN
+52 ALDLDDFFDREGSGN
-66 SGKKPA
+66 GKKMA
-72 PASGTDDGEENGE
+72 PASEEENGE

-117 TNERANNMTFGDNGA
+117 TNERANNMTFDDNGA

-146 YNICPILEK
+146 YNICPILER

-170 DVNTTTITVAYQD
+170 DVDTTTITVAYKD
-183 EFSALTSSSGNF
+183 EFSALTSSSGKF

-218 SQFDIVAFIVDEM
+218 SQFDIVAFVVDEM
-231 AYSIKRFIENEL
+231 AYAIKRFIENEL

-280 VVQLHDKIKDEF
+280 VVQLHDRVKDEF
-292 QANAMWIMSPAT
+292 QDNAMWIMSPAT

-351 AIFYGDFRGLATKFN
+351 AIFYGDFRGLATKFS

>member
-7 LEKKNDLVT
+7 MEKKNDLIT
-16 RAEETLN
+16 RAEDTLN

-28 NRELTDAEMAE
+28 ERELTDAEMAE
-39 LAEIRDNVRKIVK
+39 LAEIRDNVKKIK
-52 ALDLDDFFDREGSN
+52 DML
-66 SGKKPA
+66 
-72 PASGTDDGEENGE
+72 
-85 KPKEEMSE
+85 EMSE
-93 DTRAKCGQEVKET
+93 FFKGEGQKPMIEEMALDKVEEKMTDDNNDRAANET
-106 RAFENYIRGIV
+106 RSFENYIRGIV
-117 TNERANNMTFGDNGA
+117 TNERTNMTFGDNGA

-146 YNICPILEK
+146 YDICPILER

-170 DVNTTTITVAYQD
+170 DTDTTTISVAYKD
-183 EFSALTSSSGNF
+183 EFSTLTSSSGTFN
-195 DSITLTGYLAG
+195 SITLTGYLAG

-218 SQFDIVAFIVDEM
+218 SQFDIVAFVVDEM
-231 AYSIKRFIENEL
+231 AYAIKRFIENEL

-252 STPSKV
+252 TTPSKV
-258 LGLYGLTNYITA
+258 LGLYGLTNYMTA

-280 VVQLHDKIKDEF
+280 VVQLHDRIKDEF
-292 QANAMWIMSPAT
+292 QENAIWIMSPAT

-341 NMPDMAAGKN
+341 NMPNMAAGKN